1 MSERI
6 RLFFECLT
14 KWRYQESGDLA
25 EAECIAIQDFGQGK
39 EQTPGISNV
48 ALAKL
53 ALRLIKLKNFPII
66 AQQQTALVLDNC
78 RNVIHIIE
86 SENYLNTWQ
95 VMQETA
101 KVIKSRGF
109 SKVIIIAHPMHVW
122 RVNKHCQKLSLVPII
137 PYDLEKIPFDP
148 ASSQWW
154 TRSAFLWIIREL
166 PIRIYCLLRGY
177 I

>member
-1 MSERI
+1 
-6 RLFFECLT
+6 
-14 KWRYQESGDLA
+14 
-25 EAECIAIQDFGQGK
+25 
-39 EQTPGISNV
+39 
-48 ALAKL
+48 
-53 ALRLIKLKNFPII
+53 
-66 AQQQTALVLDNC
+66 
-78 RNVIHIIE
+78 
-86 SENYLNTWQ
+86 
-95 VMQETA
+95 MQETA